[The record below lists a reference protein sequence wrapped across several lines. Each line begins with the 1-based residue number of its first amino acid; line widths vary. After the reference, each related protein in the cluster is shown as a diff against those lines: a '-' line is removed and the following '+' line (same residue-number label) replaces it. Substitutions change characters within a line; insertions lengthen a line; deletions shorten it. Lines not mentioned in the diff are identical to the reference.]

1 MERKEKVKYISTLL
15 DRVLIWCYT
24 IYRTK
29 EQRRPLGLMN
39 SNDPK
44 SGIAPLPMVGGISVA
59 TVETA
64 LLRWLHP
71 SVPMLKNIFF

>member
-1 MERKEKVKYISTLL
+1 MERKEKVKNISTLL

-44 SGIAPLPMVGGISVA
+44 SGIAPSRGRRHIGRHMRNSFAEVA
-59 TVETA
+59 PS
-64 LLRWLHP
+64 LRP
-71 SVPMLKNIFF
+71 NAQK